1 MRRKFGVAA
10 KLFWY
15 RLVLL
20 AAFCWRRLMFRTR
33 FIAITG
39 SVGKTTAKNLLAALL
54 RDMPARTLST
64 RHSSN
69 DVKHIARDLLRVRP
83 WHRFVVLEA
92 GTDQPGWIRRCS
104 WLIGPDIAIILAVA
118 RTHTKSFHTLDE
130 TAEEKASLLGGL
142 RRNGVAI
149 LNEDDP
155 RVAAMAGKCRTRII
169 RFGCS
174 PKADVRARN
183 VLSQWPERLSLS
195 IETRGGSHQTRT
207 QLVGTH
213 WTPSVLAA
221 SAAALECGIPLH
233 QVAKLISR
241 VPPATA
247 RMEPAILPCG
257 AVILRDDVNG
267 SLDTF
272 LAAFETLK
280 NAQAQRKIL
289 VITTVGDSPES
300 WNHRLARIAA
310 AASTV
315 VDLLVLVGKK
325 RDTKRAGKVA
335 VVGGLAPEGLH
346 QFQHLSDV
354 AAFLKR
360 TLRLGDLVLLRGRMG
375 DHLARLYHA
384 QLREVACWKDDCGK
398 KTLCDYCPELF
409 PELNAAK
416 TANHGALF

>member
-1 MRRKFGVAA
+1 MRRKFRIAA
-10 KLFWY
+10 QLFRY

-20 AAFCWRRLMFRTR
+20 AAFSWRRLMFRTR

-54 RDMPARTLST
+54 RDMPARTFST
-64 RHSSN
+64 RDSSN

-92 GTDQPGWIRRCS
+92 GTDRPGWIRRCS

-118 RTHTKSFHTLDE
+118 RTHTASFRTLED
-130 TAEEKASLLGGL
+130 TAEEKASLLVGL

-155 RVAAMAGKCRTRII
+155 RVAAMAGKCRARIV
-169 RFGCS
+169 RFGCG
-174 PKADVRARN
+174 PKADVRATN
-183 VLSQWPERLSLS
+183 VVSQWPERLSLW
-195 IETRGGSHQTRT
+195 IETREGRQQTKT

-221 SAAALECGIPLH
+221 SAAALECGMSLH
-233 QVAKLISR
+233 QITQLISR
-241 VPPATA
+241 VPPTTA
-247 RMEPAILPCG
+247 RLEPAVLPCG
-257 AVILRDDVNG
+257 AVILRDDFNG

-300 WNHRLARIAA
+300 WDRRLRRIAA
-310 AASTV
+310 EASMV
-315 VDLLVLVGKK
+315 VDLLILVGRKK
-325 RDTKRAGKVA
+325 DTKRAGKVA
-335 VVGGLAPEGLH
+335 IAGGLPPEGLH
-346 QFQHLSDV
+346 QFEHLRDV
-354 AAFLKR
+354 ATFLKD
-360 TLRLGDLVLLRGRMG
+360 TLRFGDLLLLRGRMG
-375 DHLARLYHA
+375 DHVARVYHA
-384 QLREVACWKDDCGK
+384 QLREVACWKGECGK

-409 PELNAAK
+409 AS
-416 TANHGALF
+416 

>member
-1 MRRKFGVAA
+1 
-10 KLFWY
+10 
-15 RLVLL
+15 VLL

-54 RDMPARTLST
+54 RDMPGRTLAT
-64 RHSSN
+64 RRSSN

-92 GTDQPGWIRRCS
+92 GTDQPGWIRRS
-104 WLIGPDIAIILAVA
+104 AWLIGPDIAIILTVA
-118 RTHTKSFHTLDE
+118 RTHTTSFRTLDD

-149 LNEDDP
+149 LNQDDP
-155 RVAAMAGKCRTRII
+155 RVAAMAGTCRARII
-169 RFGCS
+169 QFGCA

-183 VLSQWPERLSLS
+183 ILSQWPERLSLS
-195 IETRGGSHQTRT
+195 IETREGSQQIRT

-221 SAAALECGIPLH
+221 TAAALECGMPLH
-233 QVAKLISR
+233 QVAELIAR
-241 VPPATA
+241 VPPTTA

-257 AVILRDDVNG
+257 AVILRDDING
-267 SLDTF
+267 SLDSF

-300 WNHRLARIAA
+300 WSRRLNRIAA
-310 AASTV
+310 EASTV
-315 VDLLVLVGKK
+315 VDLLILVGKK
-325 RDTKRAGKVA
+325 KDTKRAGKAA
-335 VVGGLAPEGLH
+335 VVGGLTPQGVRQFEHLH
-346 QFQHLSDV
+346 DV
-354 AAFLKR
+354 AAFLKG
-360 TLRLGDLVLLRGRMG
+360 TLRFGDLLLLRGRMS
-375 DHLARLYHA
+375 DHVARLYHA
-384 QLREVACWKDDCGK
+384 QMREVTCWKDHCGK
-398 KTLCDYCPELF
+398 KNLCDYCPELF
-409 PELNAAK
+409 AS
-416 TANHGALF
+416 

>member
-1 MRRKFGVAA
+1 MRRKFRVAA

-130 TAEEKASLLGGL
+130 TAEEKASLLSGL

-174 PKADVRARN
+174 PNADVRARS

-195 IETRGGSHQTRT
+195 IETREGIHQTRT

-247 RMEPAILPCG
+247 RIEPAILPCG

>member
-1 MRRKFGVAA
+1 MRRKFQVAA

-20 AAFCWRRLMFRTR
+20 TAFCWRRLMFRTR
-33 FIAITG
+33 FIVITG

-54 RDMPARTLST
+54 ADMPARTLST

-92 GTDQPGWIRRCS
+92 GTDQPGWIRRS
-104 WLIGPDIAIILAVA
+104 AWLTGPDIAIILAVA
-118 RTHTKSFHTLDE
+118 RTHTTSFHTLDD
-130 TAEEKASLLGGL
+130 TAKEKASLLRGL

-155 RVAAMAGKCRTRII
+155 RVAAMAAKCRSRII
-169 RFGCS
+169 RFGCA

-183 VLSQWPERLSLS
+183 VSSQWPERLSLS
-195 IETRGGSHQTRT
+195 IETREGSHQIRT

-221 SAAALECGIPLH
+221 SAAALECGMPLH
-233 QVAKLISR
+233 QVAELISR
-241 VPPATA
+241 VPPTTA
-247 RMEPAILPCG
+247 RMEPAILRCG

-267 SLDTF
+267 SLHTF

-300 WNHRLARIAA
+300 WGRRLDRIAA
-310 AASTV
+310 AASKV
-315 VDLLVLVGKK
+315 VDMLILVGKK
-325 RDTKRAGKVA
+325 RDTKRAGKAA
-335 VVGGLAPEGLH
+335 VVGGLAAEGLH
-346 QFQHLSDV
+346 QFEHLRDV
-354 AAFLKR
+354 ATFLQD
-360 TLRLGDLVLLRGRMG
+360 TLRIGDLLLLRGRMG

-384 QLREVACWKDDCGK
+384 QLREVACWKDGCGK

-409 PELNAAK
+409 PELNAVK
-416 TANHGALF
+416 TGNQGALF